1 MVKLGVLPRG
11 KATCAHDCL
20 VVSYS
25 LWQMTRTA
33 WGPSAIIQTM
43 PTPVFH
49 SLSSALFVE
58 SRLASGL
65 RT

>member
-11 KATCAHDCL
+11 KATRAHDCL

-25 LWQMTRTA
+25 LWQMMRAA
-33 WGPSAIIQTM
+33 WGLSAIIQTM
-43 PTPVFH
+43 STPVFH
-49 SLSSALFVE
+49 SLSSTLFVE

-65 RT
+65 HT